1 MECYQVSSA
10 AVPLLMKR
18 AVEYEMETLRERERG
33 GKEEERQRETHI
45 ICPRSKGSHSDI
57 IYRMREGVEV

>member
-18 AVEYEMETLRERERG
+18 AVECEMETLRWGRESEREEV
-33 GKEEERQRETHI
+33 GKRRNAKQRPT
-45 ICPRSKGSHSDI
+45 SFVQGL
-57 IYRMREGVEV
+57 REATVTSSTE

>member
-18 AVEYEMETLRERERG
+18 AVECEMETLRWGRERVREREEV
-33 GKEEERQRETHI
+33 GKRRNAKQRPT
-45 ICPRSKGSHSDI
+45 SFVQGL
-57 IYRMREGVEV
+57 REATVTSSTE

>member
-18 AVEYEMETLRERERG
+18 AVKYEMETLGEREREGWERG
-33 GKEEERQRETHI
+33 GTPNRDPHHL
-45 ICPRSKGSHSDI
+45 SK
-57 IYRMREGVEV
+57 V

>member
-18 AVEYEMETLRERERG
+18 AVECEMETLGWEREREEV
-33 GKEEERQRETHI
+33 GKRRNAKQRPT
-45 ICPRSKGSHSDI
+45 SFVQGL
-57 IYRMREGVEV
+57 REATVTSSTE